1 LLRLVRVRGLRR
13 TVRAVVQ
20 AYLFAFRRWYILTRI
35 IPAEPP
41 RAPNAEFEYRLATL
55 ADLESLAVF
64 EPNRKRREFRAW
76 IEGGALVFVAFADGR
91 PVSFQCMNPA
101 VPTGPPL
108 SSLTLAPGQIWGVD
122 LQTLPE
128 FRRHHVAASLRD
140 QRDQLLL
147 QRGYREILSSVQD
160 DNLPA
165 LKYAYSG
172 QDQRTDRVDR
182 LSYLAVLGFRR
193 IRLEKDTRPLLE
205 QVLRQAGLLPRAP

>member
-1 LLRLVRVRGLRR
+1 
-13 TVRAVVQ
+13 
-20 AYLFAFRRWYILTRI
+20 
-35 IPAEPP
+35 
-41 RAPNAEFEYRLATL
+41 
-55 ADLESLAVF
+55 
-64 EPNRKRREFRAW
+64 
-76 IEGGALVFVAFADGR
+76 
-91 PVSFQCMNPA
+91 